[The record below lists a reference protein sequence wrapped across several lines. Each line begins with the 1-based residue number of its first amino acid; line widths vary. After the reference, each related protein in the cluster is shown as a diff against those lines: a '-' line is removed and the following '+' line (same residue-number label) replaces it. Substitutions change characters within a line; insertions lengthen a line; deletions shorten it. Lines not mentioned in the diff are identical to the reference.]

1 MSFVIA
7 VPEYVTAAASDLGNI
22 GSTISAANA
31 AAAAPT
37 SAIVASGGDEV
48 SAAVATM
55 FGAHAQAYQ
64 AISAQ
69 AATFHEQFVQL
80 MNAGAGS
87 YANAEAANAT
97 PLQSTP
103 QNLIDALNG
112 PTEALLGRPLIG
124 NGING
129 TPGTGANGQNGGLLW
144 GNGGAGGSGGPGQNL
159 RQSGD
164 KPPVSSAAAQRRGG
178 GDG

>member
-7 VPEYVTAAASDLGNI
+7 VREYVTAAASDLANI

-37 SAIVASGGDEV
+37 SAIVAAGADEV
-48 SAAVATM
+48 SVAVTTM

-87 YANAEAANAT
+87 YANAETANAT
-97 PLQSTP
+97 PLQSTQ

-112 PTEALLGRPLIG
+112 PPEALLGRPLFG

-129 TPGTGANGQNGGLLW
+129 TPGPGANGQNGGLLW
-144 GNGGAGGSGGPGQNL
+144 GNGGAGGSGGPGQNGGNRGEPGVL
-159 RQSGD
+159 VR
-164 KPPVSSAAAQRRGG
+164 QRRPRGG
-178 GDG
+178 RW